1 MRIRALNLGLTEML
15 LGYQGKVG
23 KRGVKFVQAPEDVT
37 ANITDISEYN
47 DLTTQKVWSKV
58 DFAAYAVPETSEI
71 PIWICYRILPVSFG
85 LLLLTH
91 LLFPQSGS
99 ETDVGVKI

>member
-1 MRIRALNLGLTEML
+1 LRIRALNLGLTEML
-15 LGYQGKVG
+15 VGYQGKVG

-58 DFAAYAVPETSEI
+58 DFTAYAVPETSEI
-71 PIWICYRILPVSFG
+71 PIWICYRILPCHSVYCF
-85 LLLLTH
+85 
-91 LLFPQSGS
+91 
-99 ETDVGVKI
+99 